1 MTNFIHLSNKTEYS
15 LSEGAITINRIA
27 ELCESF
33 NMPAVGITDTNNMFG
48 ALEFSDKISRYGVQP
63 LIGCNIKVNI
73 PLELKIDANNLDNNF
88 FFLNIFAKNLTG
100 YQNLLE
106 LTSLSYTK
114 YVNNNAINLS
124 DIYNK
129 KEGLIVLTGG
139 RNNLISPLLYSGK
152 INLANNFISSLK
164 KQFDDNLYIE
174 IQRLSSSNTKT
185 EHALLN
191 LAYDNSLPLVAT
203 NEVYFESP
211 EFYEAHDALSCIEKK
226 QFVSQ
231 LDRYK
236 FSDQHYFKSEDEMAD
251 LFNDLPEALSN
262 TIEISKRCSFRPEIK
277 NPILPVYIKDPGT
290 SEKEMLEKI
299 SKKGL
304 ENRILQTLKIK
315 KLQSKDEI
323 DQLKNEYQE
332 RLENELSI
340 IINMKY
346 EGYFLIVADF
356 IKWAKN
362 NNIPVGPGRG
372 SGAGSLVAWCL
383 EITDLD
389 PIHFGLIFERFLNP
403 ERVSLPDFDIDFCRD
418 RRDEVLDYV
427 YNKYGKDHVAQ
438 IITFGKLQARA
449 VLRDVGRVLGI
460 PYGQVDY
467 LTKLIPF
474 DPSRQLSLQE
484 YIDDEPKL
492 NEEANKNTKIKKLL
506 NIALKLEGLKRHES
520 IHTAGVVI
528 SKDIIYKDVPLYSD
542 PDTNIYLTQFDMKWV
557 ENAGLVK
564 FDFLGLKTLTLINNC
579 IELVNKKNKLDIFD
593 IDLTDKE
600 TFELLGT
607 GETTGIFQLESPGM
621 KETLKNLKPDKFE
634 DIIALVALY
643 RPGPMANIPTYI
655 ERKHGREKPNY
666 VHPLLEDL
674 LKETYGVIIYQEQV
688 MGVAR
693 ELSGYSDGEADLLR
707 RAMGKKIQ
715 KEMTA
720 QKKRF
725 VEGCISKGL
734 KDNEAHNI
742 FELLSKF
749 ADYGFNKSH
758 AAAYALIAFQTAYLK
773 KHYPIEFF
781 AASMSLDINNTDKLA
796 IFQQELDR
804 MKISLIAP
812 DVNKSNSYFV
822 RVDDG
827 ISYALGAIKNVGI
840 EAIKELEEE
849 RNNNGEFLDFN
860 DFLTRV
866 SPSISN
872 KKTIEALA
880 CSGSFDSFN
889 IKRENIFNESPEIIK
904 HLKHFHDTN
913 NSNQEDIFGETSKF
927 KYKFLSKETWSE
939 ETKLMK
945 EFEILGFYLSG
956 HPLNQFM
963 SKVSKLDI
971 KSFEKIKSDKNFH
984 NQKNVLLS
992 GTLLSKKEK
1001 RSARGN
1007 AYAFLNF
1014 SDLSSIYELII
1025 FENNLRKYRD
1035 ILVEG
1040 DSYAIGID
1048 FSDDGNGL
1056 RGEAKKIYKID
1067 EVIKMNDKSYS
1078 TLSNQ
1083 NDTIK
1088 EKPEI
1093 NERKTPTIQIHANE
1107 NFSLNKFKSI
1117 NLQKGDHKINIIVE
1131 KQRLALPDLY
1141 QVNLRILNEIKSI
1154 EGVKEVDID
1163 E

>member
-1 MTNFIHLSNKTEYS
+1 MTNFVHLTNKTEYS

-33 NMPAVGITDTNNMFG
+33 RMPAVGITDTNNMFG
-48 ALEFSDKISRYGVQP
+48 ALEFSDKISSYGVQP
-63 LIGCNIKVNI
+63 LIGCNIKINI
-73 PLELKIDANNLDNNF
+73 PTEYKLDLSQLDDKF
-88 FFLNIFAKNLTG
+88 FFLNLFAKNLKG

-106 LTSLSYTK
+106 LSSLCYTK
-114 YVNNNAINLS
+114 HTTNNAINLS

-129 KEGLIVLTGG
+129 KDGLIVLTGG
-139 RNNLISPLLYSGK
+139 RNNLIDPILNSGK
-152 INLANNFISSLK
+152 SIIADQFIQNLK
-164 KQFDDNLYIE
+164 EQFNDNLYVE
-174 IQRLSSSNTKT
+174 IQRLGNSNKKN
-185 EHALLN
+185 ENALLN
-191 LAYDNSLPLVAT
+191 LVYDHSLPLVAT

-211 EFYEAHDALSCIEKK
+211 DYYEAHDALSCIEKK

-231 LDRYK
+231 LDRYR
-236 FSDQHYFKSEDEMAD
+236 FSDQHYFKSIDEMES

-262 TIEISKRCSFRPEIK
+262 TIEISRRCSFRPEIK
-277 NPILPVYIKDPGT
+277 TPILPVFIKDT
-290 SEKEMLEKI
+290 ENSEKDLLRKISYEGLEK
-299 SKKGL
+299 
-304 ENRILQTLKIK
+304 RVVQTLKMK
-315 KLQSKDEI
+315 KIENQDEGN
-323 DQLKNEYQE
+323 QLRNEYQK
-332 RLENELSI
+332 RLDTELDI

-418 RRDEVLDYV
+418 RRDEVLNYV
-427 YNKYGKDHVAQ
+427 YEKYGKDHVAQ

-449 VLRDVGRVLGI
+449 VLRDIGRVLGI

-492 NEEANKNTKIKKLL
+492 TEEANKNPKIKKLL
-506 NIALKLEGLKRHES
+506 SIALKLEGLKRHAS
-520 IHTAGVVI
+520 IHAAGVVI

-542 PDTNIYLTQFDMKWV
+542 PDSNIFLTQFDMKWV

-579 IELVNKKNKLDIFD
+579 VELVNRFKKFEISG
-593 IDLTDKE
+593 IDLTDTK

-621 KETLKNLKPDKFE
+621 KDTLKNLKPDKFE

-655 ERKHGREKPNY
+655 ERKHGREKPDY

-734 KDNEAHNI
+734 KDNEANNI

-804 MKISLIAP
+804 MKIPLIAP
-812 DVNKSNSYFV
+812 DVNKSSSYFV
-822 RVDDG
+822 REGEG

-849 RNNNGEFLDFN
+849 RSKNGNFKDFN

-866 SPSISN
+866 SSSVSN
-872 KKTIEALA
+872 KKTLEALA

-889 IKRENIFNESPEIIK
+889 ISRENIFNECPEIIK

-913 NSNQEDIFGETSKF
+913 NSNQEDIFGEASKF
-927 KYKFLSKETWSE
+927 EYKFSSKERWNE

-956 HPLNQFM
+956 HPLNQFLN
-963 SKVSKLDI
+963 KVSKLDI
-971 KSFEKIKSDKNFH
+971 KNFETIKSNKNFH
-984 NQKNVLLS
+984 NEKNVLLA

-1040 DSYAIGID
+1040 ESYAIGID

-1056 RGEAKKIYKID
+1056 RGEAKKIYKIVD
-1067 EVIKMNDKSYS
+1067 IIKMTNQPYSSFSNKKNTSDIETKNVKPKTSLLQIYANDK
-1078 TLSNQ
+1078 
-1083 NDTIK
+1083 
-1088 EKPEI
+1088 
-1093 NERKTPTIQIHANE
+1093 
-1107 NFSLNKFKSI
+1107 FSLNEFKAI
-1117 NLQKGDHKINIIVE
+1117 NLQKGNHKINIIVE
-1131 KQRLALPDLY
+1131 NQRLALPDLY
-1141 QVNLRILNEIKSI
+1141 KVDTNLIERIRSI
-1154 EGVKEVDID
+1154 YGVKEVSFD